1 MTFELWEVF
10 LIAVAAFWVGRNVQI
25 WLTVESMKNDPRKMI
40 EILERLDAFEGDEI
54 ELIAEVN
61 HGEIFLYRKDTLEF
75 MGQGKTIEEIIE
87 RMTQRGDQSSYRI
100 SKEMVDRIQAE
111 LPK

>member
-40 EILERLDAFEGDEI
+40 EILERLDTAQEDEI

-87 RMTQRGDQSSYRI
+87 RMTQRGDPNSYRI
-100 SKEMVDRIQAE
+100 SKQMVDRIQAE